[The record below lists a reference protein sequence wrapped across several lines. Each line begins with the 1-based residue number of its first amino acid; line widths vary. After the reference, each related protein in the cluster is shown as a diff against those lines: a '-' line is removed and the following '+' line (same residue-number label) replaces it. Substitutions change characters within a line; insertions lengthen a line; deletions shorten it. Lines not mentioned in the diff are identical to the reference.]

1 LKKVGILVFVIII
14 AVGGGYAYTYSQVN
28 NALQSIEMDF
38 YDIALGGYSLIPPSL
53 DITVAVLCSNPT
65 GYEIE
70 LSGNVDIYYGDSY
83 ITTFEISDV
92 IRANGHSV
100 IECPFHLS
108 SMSVINLILEGF
120 DDWTYSSSFTA
131 THRIFG
137 IIPVVVTKSL

>member
-1 LKKVGILVFVIII
+1 MKKVSVLALVIVI

-28 NALQSIEMDF
+28 NALQSIEMEF
-38 YDIALGGYSLIPPSL
+38 YDITLGGFSLIPPSL
-53 DITVAVLCSNPT
+53 DITVALLCSNPT
-65 GYEIE
+65 RYEIE
-70 LSGNVDIYYGDSY
+70 LSGNIDIYYGDSY

-108 SMSVINLILEGF
+108 SISIVNLILEGF
-120 DDWTYSSSFTA
+120 DDWTYSSSITA

-137 IIPVVVTKSL
+137 IIPVVITKSL